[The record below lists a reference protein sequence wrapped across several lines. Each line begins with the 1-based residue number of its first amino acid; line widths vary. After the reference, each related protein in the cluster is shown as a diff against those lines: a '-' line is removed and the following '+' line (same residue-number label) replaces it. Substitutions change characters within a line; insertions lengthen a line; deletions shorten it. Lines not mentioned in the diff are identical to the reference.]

1 LFGGSLCA
9 WATRIPEL
17 PGTISRSLQAGSLQT
32 LPDGQFAHMRHAQI
46 ARRAIVPQWLNA
58 DLQKMS

>member
-1 LFGGSLCA
+1 
-9 WATRIPEL
+9 
-17 PGTISRSLQAGSLQT
+17 LQT

-46 ARRAIVPQWLNA
+46 ARRAMVPQWLNA